1 MKKHS
6 KLMDML
12 TGYAAAH
19 QHPINVAI
27 HLVGIPTIM
36 LGALIP
42 LSWASI
48 EVNSV
53 SLTLARIVVIGFFLF
68 YLTLD
73 VVFAAAFLLFG
84 LAIAFVAEKL
94 GALGQPT
101 SSITAAAAFF
111 GGYAAQFIGHAVEK
125 SAPVLFRHPVQANLA
140 APFFTI
146 VEIFQLMGLRKS
158 LFDQV
163 RAAGSDQHNSLI
175 KNKN

>member
-1 MKKHS
+1 
-6 KLMDML
+6 MDML
-12 TGYAAAH
+12 IGYAAAH
-19 QHPINVAI
+19 QHPFNVAI

-42 LSWASI
+42 LSWVSI

-94 GALGQPT
+94 GALGQPI
-101 SSITAAAAFF
+101 SSIIAAASFF
-111 GGYAAQFIGHAVEK
+111 GGFAAQ
-125 SAPVLFRHPVQANLA
+125 LA
-140 APFFTI
+140 GGGVGPA
-146 VEIFQLMGLRKS
+146 
-158 LFDQV
+158 
-163 RAAGSDQHNSLI
+163 
-175 KNKN
+175 